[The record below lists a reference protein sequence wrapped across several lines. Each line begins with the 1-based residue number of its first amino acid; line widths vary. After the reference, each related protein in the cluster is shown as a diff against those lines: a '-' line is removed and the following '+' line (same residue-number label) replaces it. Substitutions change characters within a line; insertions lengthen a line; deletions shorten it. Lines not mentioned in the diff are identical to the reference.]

1 MRKLLYLLLFAIL
14 ISCSNYL
21 VTNRQSTS
29 KTIAVD
35 STIISDSSVEN
46 WINKY
51 KIGLDSLMEVVIGYN
66 EVAMVKNDPEGNLGN
81 FVCDLVLDFVNRDL
95 KDSLNGYPC
104 MVVMNNGG
112 FRSFLPA
119 GEIRVKDVFAVMPF
133 DNTLTLLKISG
144 KDLLNLA
151 KQIVE
156 KGGMPIAGL
165 QIIAN
170 ATTLR
175 RALINGKEIAEN
187 QYYWVATSNYLANGG
202 DNLTG
207 LLNPIKRIDTPFL
220 IRDIIIEHYKLLTSQ
235 NKTAFAKIDGRFMYE

>member
-1 MRKLLYLLLFAIL
+1 MRKLYLLLLVIL
-14 ISCSNYL
+14 VSCTNYL
-21 VTNRQSTS
+21 VTNKQSTS
-29 KTIAVD
+29 KTISID
-35 STIISDSSVEN
+35 STIADDSNINN
-46 WINKY
+46 WINTY
-51 KIGLDSLMEVVIGYN
+51 KLSLDSLMEIVIGYN

-81 FVCDLVLDFVNRDL
+81 FVCDLVLDFVNRNL
-95 KDSLNGYPC
+95 KDSLNAYPC

-133 DNTLTLLKISG
+133 DNTLTLLKITD

-165 QIIAN
+165 QILAN
-170 ATTLR
+170 ATTLKQ
-175 RALINGKEIAEN
+175 AFINGKEISAS
-187 QYYWVATSNYLANGG
+187 QFYWVATSNYLANGG

-207 LLNPIKRIDTPFL
+207 LLNPIKRIDTPYL

-235 NKTAFAKIDGRFMYE
+235 NKAAYANIDGRFIYE

>member
-1 MRKLLYLLLFAIL
+1 MRKLLYLLLLVIL
-14 ISCSNYL
+14 MSCTNYL

-29 KTIAVD
+29 KTIAID
-35 STIISDSSVEN
+35 STIINDSSVDN

-51 KIGLDSLMEVVIGYN
+51 KVGLDSLMEVVIGFN

-81 FVCDLVLDFVNRDL
+81 FVCDLLLDFVNRNL
-95 KDSLNGYPC
+95 KDSLNGYSC
-104 MVVMNNGG
+104 IVVMNNGG

-119 GEIRVKDVFAVMPF
+119 EEIRVKDVFAVMPF

-151 KQIVE
+151 EQIVK
-156 KGGMPIAGL
+156 KGGMPIAGF
-165 QIIAN
+165 QILAN
-170 ATTLR
+170 ATTLKQTF
-175 RALINGKEIAEN
+175 INGEEISEN

-235 NKTAFAKIDGRFMYE
+235 NKAAFAKIDGRFMYE